1 MTSDAWY
8 DEQSRLT
15 PASLLDVT
23 FPLTRWGRPG
33 YEADGVRAFLAEVQA
48 EMVRL
53 VNERASLWQEVQR
66 LRRRI
71 LGKENGNDAILFG
84 KDDAHIHAVRILS
97 SAQRTADRYVA
108 DAQAYSGR
116 LTEEAR
122 VRRDEIMVQAQQHAD
137 MLLDEART
145 RARAA
150 AVAAM
155 NHDAPLPVTDQER
168 RAVQGELAYLRTFTE
183 VYRQHLKIYT
193 EDVLR
198 TIEDWESKERATARD
213 IVAGGPAAGGP
224 VAGSPVAGSPVAGGP
239 VVGGPLAGGQVVGGP
254 VVGDPPRG
262 RPRSDR

>member
-8 DEQSRLT
+8 DEQKRLT
-15 PASLLDVT
+15 PDHVRAVT
-23 FPLTRWGRPG
+23 FPPARWGRRG
-33 YEADGVRAFLAEVQA
+33 YDEEPVRAFLAELHT

-53 VNERASLWQEVQR
+53 INERSSLWQEVQR

-71 LGKENGNDAILFG
+71 LGKSNGHDAVLFG

-122 VRRDEIMVQAQQHAD
+122 TRRDEIMGQAQQHAD
-137 MLLDEART
+137 MLLDEAAT

-150 AVAAM
+150 AVDAM
-155 NHDAPLPVTDQER
+155 NYDGLPPQTDQER
-168 RAVQGELAYLRTFTE
+168 RAVQGELAYLRTFSE
-183 VYRQHLKIYT
+183 VYRQHLRIYT

-198 TIEDWESKERATARD
+198 TIEDWESKERAAARD
-213 IVAGGPAAGGP
+213 I
-224 VAGSPVAGSPVAGGP
+224 
-239 VVGGPLAGGQVVGGP
+239 PLNGQHQPGIGQQH
-254 VVGDPPRG
+254 
-262 RPRSDR
+262 SS